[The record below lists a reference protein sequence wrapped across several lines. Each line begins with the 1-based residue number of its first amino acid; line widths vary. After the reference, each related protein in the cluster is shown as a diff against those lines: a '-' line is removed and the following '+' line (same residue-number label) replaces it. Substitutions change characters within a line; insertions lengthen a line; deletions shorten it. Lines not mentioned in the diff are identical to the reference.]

1 MRGLLYKAFSAM
13 GQSKVSRIE
22 ADSHAPREAQLRKLN
37 QIVSENASTRFG
49 REHGFGAVKTWED
62 FNKAV
67 KIRDYEG
74 FRGYIEDVMA
84 GADSV
89 LTVEKPQMF
98 ATTSGTTDKPKFIP
112 ITPGYI
118 KEFREASVVSGF
130 HLLRTFPNI
139 AHGTALVVT
148 SPAEEGKTA
157 SGIPYGSMSGSLF
170 KNEPFLVKKYISPV
184 PYEVFLIKDYE
195 SKYYALLR
203 AALSLPV
210 AVFYTLNPSTIQLM
224 CRKLQ
229 HHAEQ
234 LIKDVRDGTT
244 TAPVALDNVTLNAI
258 KAIAKPDA
266 KRARELAT
274 LLENDQFTPEKIW
287 PTLQVVSCWTK
298 AAAAFYLS
306 DFPKYF
312 GNLPICDITYGASEG
327 RGTVFLSPEKQMLAI
342 NSHFFEFVP
351 EDEMESANPTVLLAD
366 QLEVGQNYFILFTT
380 SAGLYRYNINDV
392 VKVTGYH
399 NRTPLLDFQYKGGNI
414 CSFTGEKITELQ
426 VTESMQA
433 ALNRSNSGVRF
444 FTVIPQFRPEPHYE
458 LWIEPEAT
466 SASDN
471 DSRQGELL
479 TRLFDEALCQHNIE
493 YETKRASAR
502 LGSVTFR
509 TIKRGTYEA
518 FREHLTSRGT
528 PDTQIK
534 ISHLNPKSETMD
546 FLSARLLPEE
556 TFVESRK

>member
-22 ADSHAPREAQLRKLN
+22 ADSAAPREAQLRKMN

-49 REHGFGAVKTWED
+49 KEHGFAAIKTWED

-74 FRGYIEDVMA
+74 FRSYIEDVMA

-118 KEFREASVVSGF
+118 KEFREASVVSGY

-148 SPAEEGKTA
+148 SPAEEGKTS

-244 TAPVALDNVTLNAI
+244 TPPVALDSVTLNAI
-258 KAIAKPDA
+258 KSIAKPDA
-266 KRARELAT
+266 KRARELAY
-274 LLENDQFTPEKIW
+274 LLEKDQFIPEKIW

-312 GNLPICDITYGASEG
+312 GNLPVCDITYGASEG

-351 EDEMESANPTVLLAD
+351 EDEMDSANPTILLAD

-414 CSFTGEKITELQ
+414 SSFTGEKITELQ
-426 VTESMQA
+426 VTEAMQA
-433 ALNRSNSGVRF
+433 ALATTNSGVRF

-466 SASDN
+466 SAPDSD
-471 DSRQGELL
+471 SKHATTLAR
-479 TRLFDEALCQHNIE
+479 RFDEELSKHNIE

-502 LGSVTFR
+502 LGPVTFR

-518 FREHLTSRGT
+518 FREHLTAKGT

-534 ISHLNPKSETMD
+534 ISHLNPKSETNE
-546 FLSARLLPEE
+546 FLSARLMPEE
-556 TFVESRK
+556 AFVESRK

>member
-13 GQSKVSRIE
+13 GQGKVARIE
-22 ADSHAPREAQLRKLN
+22 ADSASPREAQLRKMK

-49 REHGFGAVKTWED
+49 KEHGFSGIKTWDD
-62 FNKAV
+62 FNNAV

-74 FRGYIEDVMA
+74 FRQYIEAVME

-89 LTVEKPQMF
+89 LTVERPQMF

-118 KEFREASVVSGF
+118 KEFREASVVSGY
-130 HLLRTFPNI
+130 HLLRTFPKL
-139 AHGTALVVT
+139 AQGTALVVT
-148 SPAEEGKTA
+148 SPAEEGRT
-157 SGIPYGSMSGSLF
+157 SCGIPYGSMSGSLF
-170 KNEPFLVKKYISPV
+170 KNEPFLVKKYISPI
-184 PYEVFLIKDYE
+184 PYEIFLIKDYE

-229 HHAEQ
+229 NHAEQ

-244 TAPVALDNVTLNAI
+244 TPPVALDLVTTNALKSI
-258 KAIAKPDA
+258 VKPNA
-266 KRARELAT
+266 TRARDLAN
-274 LLENDQFTPEKIW
+274 LLEKDQFTPDKIW
-287 PTLQVVSCWTK
+287 PSLQVVSCWTK

-351 EDEMESANPTVLLAD
+351 EDEMDSANPTILLAD

-414 CSFTGEKITELQ
+414 SSFTGEKITELQ
-426 VTESMQA
+426 VTQAMQA
-433 ALNRSNSGVRF
+433 AMATTDSGVRF
-444 FTVIPQFRPEPHYE
+444 FTLIPQFRPEPHYE
-458 LWIEPEAT
+458 LWIEPESGKT
-466 SASDN
+466 DQQNSRSA
-471 DSRQGELL
+471 ELL
-479 TRLFDEALCQHNIE
+479 ARRFDEELSRHNIE
-493 YETKRASAR
+493 YETKRTSLR
-502 LGSVTFR
+502 LGDVTLR
-509 TIKRGTYEA
+509 IIRSGTYEA
-518 FREHLTSRGT
+518 FREHLTARGT

-534 ISHLNPKSETMD
+534 ISHLNPKSETRD
-546 FLSARLLPEE
+546 FLVARLLPEE
-556 TFVESRK
+556 TFVESHS